1 MHIWAIGDLH
11 LSFDENYNLVKPMDI
26 FSDIWRDHAEKI
38 AHYWRENVSAE
49 DTVLL
54 AGDLSWALKPAN
66 ARYDIAW
73 INNLPGRK
81 IAVKGNH
88 DLWWQGAEKTKALL
102 APIEPV
108 SNNAIIVD
116 GFAICGAKGYRAE
129 HGAYEP
135 KIANREYLRLENSL
149 KKGRESGKEILALL
163 HYPPYEESGEENMFS
178 ELLKKYHVKRV
189 IYGHLHKN
197 NIAVIRDSI
206 GETALDLVSADYADF
221 KVQKII

>member
-88 DLWWQGAEKTKALL
+88 DLWWQGADKTKALL

-149 KKGRESGKEILALL
+149 KKGRESGKEILAPAL
-163 HYPPYEESGEENMFS
+163 S
-178 ELLKKYHVKRV
+178 
-189 IYGHLHKN
+189 
-197 NIAVIRDSI
+197 AV
-206 GETALDLVSADYADF
+206 
-221 KVQKII
+221 

>member
-11 LSFDENYNLVKPMDI
+11 LSFDENYNLTKPMDI

-38 AHYWRENVSAE
+38 AHFWRENVGAE

-73 INNLPGRK
+73 INNLSGRK

-88 DLWWQGAEKTKALL
+88 DLWWQGAAKTKALL
-102 APIEPV
+102 APIEPLCNEAV
-108 SNNAIIVD
+108 ILKD
-116 GFAICGAKGYRAE
+116 FAICGAKGYRAE
-129 HGAYEP
+129 RGIYEP

-149 KKGRESGKEILALL
+149 KKGEESGKKILALL
-163 HYPPYEESGEENMFS
+163 HYPPYEENGEDNMFG

-197 NIAVIRDSI
+197 TAAVVRQSL
-206 GETALDLVSADYADF
+206 GETALDLVSADYVDF
-221 KVQKII
+221 RVQRII